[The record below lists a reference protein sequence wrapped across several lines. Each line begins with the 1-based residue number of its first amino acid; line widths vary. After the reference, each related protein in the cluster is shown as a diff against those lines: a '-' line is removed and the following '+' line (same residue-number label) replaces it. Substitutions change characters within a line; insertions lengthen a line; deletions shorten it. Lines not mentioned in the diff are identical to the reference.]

1 MTDPG
6 LTNDCFSRDALEFP
20 GILELVRGFLSGP
33 ISDPLLRG
41 LKPSTDLESIR
52 KEHELTKE
60 ARECLREGSRP
71 SLGSLKDSRPV
82 LDKLGIEGESCTALE
97 ILTLVE
103 IARAGRDLRGMF
115 SKTPFTRLDALA
127 DGIADYTVYVRG
139 RDATVSLLRNASGFS
154 QDPVDAGSRLGRG
167 EHDVRPGQVWS
178 LSAKRVQPV
187 IGRLLVLGD
196 RIPLVEHEH
205 EALAR
210 I

>member
-6 LTNDCFSRDALEFP
+6 LPNDCFSRDALEFP

-71 SLGSLKDSRPV
+71 SLGSLKDPRPV
-82 LDKLGIEGESCTALE
+82 LDKLAIEGESCTALE

-115 SKTPFTRLDALA
+115 SKTPFTHLDALA
-127 DGIADYTVYVRG
+127 GGIADFRDLVRELDG
-139 RDATVSLLRNASGFS
+139 KILPDGT
-154 QDPVDAGSRLGRG
+154 
-167 EHDVRPGQVWS
+167 E
-178 LSAKRVQPV
+178 
-187 IGRLLVLGD
+187 IGRASCRERV
-196 RIPLVEHEH
+196 
-205 EALAR
+205 
-210 I
+210 